1 MERLKQK
8 EFFWGTALTVGSTA
22 LMMGQGSAQSAQ
34 SEEQAAQQEEQ
45 SRKALVEQRRQN
57 ELLNRIANK
66 SGPNNNIG
74 MKAANVLSGGNGG
87 EKPIVRGKF
96 YSSVLSR
103 RGERMFAAAPSIMSK
118 IGTAAKDIY
127 GAGKDLVAN
136 NIKGTIAY
144 AGMASLAAYG
154 ANKYIQH
161 DMKKEGLDVDD
172 IGNLAYKKQKSYAS
186 SSAESVVNGAAKG
199 VEKQSFLS
207 HLKSP
212 MGIGI
217 SAAFEIPRVFDY
229 SSEKNQL
236 KEMVGA
242 TGRPKSIMQQ
252 RSYAAPTG
260 GFMQTVRNIPK
271 NLKGWWAGIKSHPG
285 ESITNGISFIG
296 TAGFGGTKATQEFA
310 GNLASGSKSESMR
323 KFGKWMQNHK
333 ALANLTTL
341 APSAAIGIGGWNVA
355 QGAGDKALRTID
367 PNAYKYQDAKN
378 RQLEMMRNV
387 EQ

>member
-103 RGERMFAAAPSIMSK
+103 RDERMYAATPGMMSK

-127 GAGKDLVAN
+127 TAGKDLVAN
-136 NIKGTIAY
+136 NMKGTIAY

-161 DMKKEGLDVDD
+161 DMKKEGLTVDD
-172 IGNLAYKKQKSYAS
+172 MGNLAYKKQKSYAYI
-186 SSAESVVNGAAKG
+186 NK
-199 VEKQSFLS
+199 
-207 HLKSP
+207 
-212 MGIGI
+212 
-217 SAAFEIPRVFDY
+217 
-229 SSEKNQL
+229 
-236 KEMVGA
+236 
-242 TGRPKSIMQQ
+242 
-252 RSYAAPTG
+252 
-260 GFMQTVRNIPK
+260 
-271 NLKGWWAGIKSHPG
+271 
-285 ESITNGISFIG
+285 
-296 TAGFGGTKATQEFA
+296 
-310 GNLASGSKSESMR
+310 
-323 KFGKWMQNHK
+323 
-333 ALANLTTL
+333 
-341 APSAAIGIGGWNVA
+341 
-355 QGAGDKALRTID
+355 
-367 PNAYKYQDAKN
+367 
-378 RQLEMMRNV
+378 
-387 EQ
+387 